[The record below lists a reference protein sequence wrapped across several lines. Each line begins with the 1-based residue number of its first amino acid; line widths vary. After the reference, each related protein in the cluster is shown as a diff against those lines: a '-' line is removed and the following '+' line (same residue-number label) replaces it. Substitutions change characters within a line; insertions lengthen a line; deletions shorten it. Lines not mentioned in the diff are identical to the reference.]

1 MTAPAPAKSTRYLYY
16 PGCSMHRNARA
27 YLDSTAAVSRQLG
40 IQTEEIHDWNC
51 CGATEFHSVYHLPAY
66 ALIARNLALA
76 AEQAD
81 GSNTVFATCSACYL
95 NLAKADSYMRNDPR
109 LGRQVNEALAAG
121 GLSYKPGSLQIRH
134 LLDVI
139 VNDIG
144 LEMVESLVTRRL
156 DGLKIAPYYGCMIA
170 RPDRDHRWDDVEHP
184 MAMDHLLEALGAEVV
199 PYPLKTQCCGGHMT
213 QIDLPT
219 AYDLIYR
226 IVYGAKVNGAD
237 LIVTLCPMCQ
247 LNLDAYQGDVNAYF
261 KTDFHM
267 PILYFTQLVG
277 LAFGF
282 DPEALGIGREF
293 VASKETLAKIGAIA
307 AGAASPAEGETAK
320 PPAKPRRVKR
330 EGLPMPRMP
339 GREGD
344 DR

>member
-1 MTAPAPAKSTRYLYY
+1 MSTKYLYY

-40 IQTEEIHDWNC
+40 IHTEEIHDWNC

-66 ALIARNLALA
+66 SLIARNLALA

-81 GSNTVFATCSACYL
+81 GTDTVVATCSACYL
-95 NLAKADSYMRNDPR
+95 NLAKADSYMRNDAR
-109 LGRQVNEALAAG
+109 LGKQVNEALAAG
-121 GLSYKPGSLQIRH
+121 GLSYKPGSLKIRH
-134 LLDVI
+134 FLDVI

-144 LEMVESLVTRRL
+144 TEMVESLVTRRL

-170 RPDRDHRWDDVEHP
+170 RPDREHRWDETEHP

-219 AYDLIYR
+219 AYDMIYR
-226 IVYGAKVNGAD
+226 IVQGAKLNGAD

-247 LNLDAYQGDVNAYF
+247 LNLDAYQGDVNAFF

-307 AGAASPAEGETAK
+307 SGAASSVDGETAK
-320 PPAKPRRVKR
+320 PVAAAAKPKRVKR

-344 DR
+344 D